1 MTPQELKKRYGEL
14 IANHDAELN
23 KIEMEE
29 QRLGG
34 ELRRALRSLLGE
46 AGQEVA
52 TAAGLEDPY
61 FDAFPPPS
69 NLKEG
74 DEHVGYDF

>member
-1 MTPQELKKRYGEL
+1 MTPQELKERYGKL
-14 IANHDAELN
+14 VNDHDAALDRLE
-23 KIEMEE
+23 KEE

-46 AGQEVA
+46 AGQKVA
-52 TAAGLEDPY
+52 TEAGLEDPY

-69 NLKEG
+69 ELKEG
-74 DEHVGYDF
+74 DEHVGYEF